1 MQEQNI
7 EAYLAELG
15 SELQDMGVKH
25 PVRLLLIG
33 GAFILTQ
40 LHTRLTTN
48 DIDVLL
54 KDVDDP
60 ANSPLYQSFKSAAR
74 TVARYHRIPLTWVN
88 DVIGDFLR
96 DATNVPQGTLWR
108 SYGPL
113 EI

>member
-15 SELQDMGVKH
+15 SELQNMG
-25 PVRLLLIG
+25 
-33 GAFILTQ
+33 
-40 LHTRLTTN
+40 
-48 DIDVLL
+48 L

-60 ANSPLYQSFKSAAR
+60 TNSPLYQSFKSAAR
-74 TVARYHRIPLTWVN
+74 TVARYHRIPLTWIN

-113 EI
+113 EIYKSTF